1 MPKSAH
7 YNAGSVVY
15 VEGDVDDRIYILK
28 SGRIMLK
35 SIDIETGEDVQDLI
49 QTGEFFGVKSA
60 LGHYPREE
68 DAVALSDAQ
77 VVQFNVQEFE
87 QLATNNTRITLK
99 MLKVFSGQL
108 RRIHHKVSMRLNQ
121 DDETDS
127 ETGLHQSAK
136 FYFTKNQFQRAAYIW
151 QRYLALYPQG
161 RYANEAT
168 TQLDRSVQSAGVQ
181 QERHSE
187 RDGDGT
193 QQQAKTA
200 LSDAGTRYFEAET
213 AFANERFDEAIA
225 AFERVVAADDTEYS
239 LKARYEIGRALFAKE
254 HYEEA
259 IRHFSQLAQQVP
271 RLPQMP
277 DLLYMVG
284 TAYGRNGDAARAKAF
299 LAKAQTAAEDQPAL
313 RRKIAKAQRE
323 LDR

>member
-1 MPKSAH
+1 MPKSVRYKAS
-7 YNAGSVVY
+7 SVVY

-35 SIDIETGEDVQDLI
+35 SSDIETGEDVQDMI

-77 VVQFNVQEFE
+77 VVQFSVQEFE

-127 ETGLHQSAK
+127 ETGLHRSAK
-136 FYFTKNQFQRAAYIW
+136 FYFAKNQFQRAAYIW

-161 RYANEAT
+161 RYASEAT
-168 TQLDRSVQSAGVQ
+168 TQLDRSIQSAGVQ
-181 QERHSE
+181 RERHPE

-193 QQQAKTA
+193 QQVKTA
-200 LSDAGTRYFEAET
+200 LSDAGTRYFEAQT
-213 AFANERFDEAIA
+213 AFANEQFDEAIA
-225 AFERVVAADDTEYS
+225 IFERVVAADDMEYS

-254 HYEEA
+254 RYEEA

-284 TAYGRNGDAARAKAF
+284 TSCGRTGDVARAKAF